1 MKNNSL
7 NLYKLLIFSILIVNF
22 NKIILN
28 TDNNNKD
35 YKLVKIYDYV
45 CEKFVEHLQFECERF
60 SNNNEPKL
68 TDQEIITIYL
78 FVMHHQGIFRM
89 NKIHQFASEY
99 LLSWFPD
106 LGSYQAFNQ
115 RINRLSNVMNTF
127 VGMLL
132 TEFAPK
138 ECSTKFSV
146 LDSMPIVTCSGKR
159 SGKVAPEIT
168 DKGYCSTKSMYYYG
182 MKLHALGFCNPNKLP
197 HPEQII
203 FTPASVND
211 LTLFKEAWSEKENRT
226 FFGDKIYNSTSFFAN
241 MKDKFNSE
249 MLTPVKAVKGMPDV
263 LRKFDRAANDLYS
276 RAVSKIRQPIEALFS
291 WLIEKSDIQKASK
304 VRSTKG
310 LNLHVYGR
318 LAAAF
323 ITLIFN
329 S

>member
-1 MKNNSL
+1 MKNSLL
-7 NLYKLLIFSILIVNF
+7 NLFKLLIFSILIVNF
-22 NKIILN
+22 NEIILN
-28 TDNNNKD
+28 TNSNNKD
-35 YKLVKIYDYV
+35 FKLVKLYDYV
-45 CEKFVEHLQFECERF
+45 CKKFDEQLQFESMRF
-60 SNNNEPKL
+60 SNNNTPKL

-78 FVMHHQGIFRM
+78 FVMEHQGIFKM

-106 LGSYQAFNQ
+106 LGSYQAFNH
-115 RINRLSNVMNTF
+115 RINRLSNVMNTL

-132 TEFAPK
+132 TEFTPK
-138 ECSTKFSV
+138 ECSSEFSV

-182 MKLHALGFCNPNKLP
+182 MKLHALGFCNPTKLP

-203 FTPASVND
+203 FTVASVND
-211 LTLFKEAWSEKENRT
+211 FALFKEAWSEKENRT
-226 FFGDKIYNSTSFFAN
+226 FFGDKIYQSKNFFTDMHAN
-241 MKDKFNSE
+241 FNSE
-249 MLTPVKAVKGMPDV
+249 MLTPVKAIKGMPDV
-263 LRKFDRAANDLYS
+263 LKKFDRAANDLYS

-323 ITLIFN
+323 ITLLFN